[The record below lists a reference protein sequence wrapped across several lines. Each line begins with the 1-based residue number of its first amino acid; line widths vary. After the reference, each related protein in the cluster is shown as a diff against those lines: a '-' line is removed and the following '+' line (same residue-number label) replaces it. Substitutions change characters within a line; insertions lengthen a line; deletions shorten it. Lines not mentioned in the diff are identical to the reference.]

1 MRKNILFNLFLI
13 LMVSFS
19 LTLLSGCQIV
29 YEPTPDDGDKVEDTY
44 VYSFLAPSGTPSLS
58 LATLFDNNSQVKYE
72 IVAGANPLVAAITS
86 GSHDFVVAPVNV
98 GAKLYANN
106 QKYKLVKTIVW
117 GNFYIASLSEISSI
131 NDLEGKTI
139 TAFSQNSSPDIMLQ
153 AVLDYYGLKDKVTV
167 EYVDAVTTANS
178 MMMSGQA
185 EIIVSAEPSISV
197 LKNKKTIYTIDLQAE
212 WNKLTEGK
220 SFPQAGLF
228 VNVDLLAEDK
238 KENTLAFINKVL
250 EKLED
255 HKTPAKLAAAA
266 VKIDSSFET
275 IGAANL
281 EKAIPNCW
289 ISLKTKA
296 EEQAAIS
303 YYAQKLIDLG
313 LGAQIG
319 GSVPSEEF
327 YLE

>member
-1 MRKNILFNLFLI
+1 MKKNIVLNLFIVVML
-13 LMVSFS
+13 LFGVTV
-19 LTLLSGCQIV
+19 LTSCDGNQG
-29 YEPTPDDGDKVEDTY
+29 ETPDDHTY
-44 VYSFLAPSGTPSLS
+44 TFLAPSGTPSLA
-58 LATLFDNNSQVKYE
+58 LATLFDNNPQVDYE

-117 GNFYIASLSEISSI
+117 GNFYIASLSPI
-131 NDLEGKTI
+131 NSVEDLEGKTI

-153 AVLDYYGLKDKVTV
+153 AVLDYYGLKDKVAV

-185 EIIVSAEPSISV
+185 EIVISAEPSISV

-212 WNKLTEGK
+212 WNKLSDGN

-228 VNVDLLAEDK
+228 VNVDLLTEDK
-238 KENTLAFINKVL
+238 KDNTLAFIDKIF

-255 HKTPAKLAAAA
+255 HKNPSVLAASA

-275 IGAANL
+275 VGVANL

-296 EEQAAIS
+296 EEQTAIS

>member
-1 MRKNILFNLFLI
+1 MKKNVLLNLFIVVML
-13 LMVSFS
+13 LFGVTV
-19 LTLLSGCQIV
+19 LTSCDNNQNQGG
-29 YEPTPDDGDKVEDTY
+29 TPDDYTY
-44 VYSFLAPSGTPSLS
+44 TFLAPSGTPSLA
-58 LATLFDNNSQVKYE
+58 LATLFDNNTQVDYE

-117 GNFYIASLSEISSI
+117 GNFYIASLSPI
-131 NDLEGKTI
+131 NSVADLEGKTI
-139 TAFSQNSSPDIMLQ
+139 TAFSQNSSPDIMLK
-153 AVLDYYGLKDKVTV
+153 AVLDYYGLTDKVTV

-185 EIIVSAEPSISV
+185 EIVISAEPSISV
-197 LKNKKTIYTIDLQAE
+197 LKNKKTIYTIDLQSE
-212 WNKLTEGK
+212 WNKLSDGN

-228 VNVDLLAEDK
+228 VNVELLAEDK
-238 KENTLAFINKVL
+238 KENTLAFIDKIL

-255 HKTPAKLAAAA
+255 HKNPSVLAASA

-275 IGAANL
+275 VGAANL

-289 ISLKTKA
+289 IDLKTKA
-296 EEQAAIS
+296 EEKAAIS

>member
-1 MRKNILFNLFLI
+1 MKKKILLNIFLVLTLI
-13 LMVSFS
+13 LGFAF
-19 LTLLSGCQIV
+19 LTGCNNN
-29 YEPTPDDGDKVEDTY
+29 EGGNEDDVVDTH
-44 VYSFLAPSGTPSLS
+44 VYSFIAPSGTPSLS
-58 LATLFDNNSQVKYE
+58 LATLFDNNPQVEYE
-72 IVAGANPLVAAITS
+72 IVAGANPLVAALSS
-86 GSHDFVVAPVNV
+86 GTHDFVVAPINV
-98 GAKLYANN
+98 GAKLFANK
-106 QKYKLVKTIVW
+106 QQYKLVKTIVW
-117 GNFYIASLSEISSI
+117 GNFYIASLSEIGSI
-131 NDLEGKTI
+131 EDLEGKTI

-153 AVLDYYGLKDKVTV
+153 AVLEAYGLKGKVNV

-178 MMMSGQA
+178 MMMAGKA

-197 LKNKKTIYTIDLQAE
+197 LKNKKNIYTIDLQAE
-212 WNKLTEGK
+212 WNKLTGGK

-228 VNVDLLAEDK
+228 VNTELLKEDK
-238 KENTLAFINKVL
+238 KVNTMAFIEKVL
-250 EKLED
+250 AKLED
-255 HKTPAKLAAAA
+255 YKTPSVLAAAA
-266 VKIDSSFET
+266 VKVDTSFET
-275 IGAANL
+275 IGATNL

-296 EEQAAIS
+296 EEKEAIS

>member
-1 MRKNILFNLFLI
+1 MKKKILLNISI
-13 LMVSFS
+13 VLMLLFS
-19 LTLLSGCQIV
+19 LTILTSCGEDNPPV
-29 YEPTPDDGDKVEDTY
+29 VTPDNHTY
-44 VYSFLAPSGTPSLS
+44 TFLAPSGTPSLA
-58 LATLFDNNSQVKYE
+58 LATVFDSDLNVEYE
-72 IVAGANPLVAAITS
+72 IVAGANPLVAAFTS

-98 GAKLYANN
+98 GAKLYASN

-117 GNFYIASLSEISSI
+117 GNFYIASLSEITSI

-139 TAFSQNSSPDIMLQ
+139 TAFSQNSSPDIMLR
-153 AVLDYYGLKDKVTV
+153 AVLDSYGLTDKVTI

-185 EIIVSAEPSISV
+185 EIIISAEPSISV
-197 LKNKKTIYTIDLQAE
+197 LKNKKNIYTIDLQQE
-212 WNKLTEGK
+212 WNKLSNGS

-228 VNVDLLAEDK
+228 VKADLLTEDK
-238 KENTLAFINKVL
+238 KANTMAFIDKVL

-255 HKTPAKLAAAA
+255 YKNPSLLAASA
-266 VKIDSSFET
+266 VKIDTSFET
-275 IGAANL
+275 VGAANL

-289 ISLKTKA
+289 IAVKEKL
-296 EEQAAIS
+296 EEQQAIK
-303 YYAQKLIDLG
+303 YYAEKLIALG

-319 GSVPSEEF
+319 GAVPSEAF

>member
-1 MRKNILFNLFLI
+1 MKNKFLLNIIMI
-13 LMVSFS
+13 LMLLFS
-19 LTLLSGCQIV
+19 VTILTGC
-29 YEPTPDDGDKVEDTY
+29 DGDTIEEKDDH
-44 VYSFLAPSGTPSLS
+44 VYSFLAPTGTPSLA
-58 LATLFDNNSQVKYE
+58 LATVFDNNPQVEYE
-72 IVAGANPLVAAITS
+72 IVAGANPLVAALTS
-86 GSHDFVVAPVNV
+86 GSHDFIVAPVNV
-98 GAKLYANN
+98 GAKLFTSN

-117 GNFYIASLSEISSI
+117 GNFYIASLSEITSI

-139 TAFSQNSSPDIMLQ
+139 TAFSQNSSPDIMLK
-153 AVLDYYGLKDKVTV
+153 AVLDAYGLSDKVTI

-197 LKNKKTIYTIDLQAE
+197 LKNKKTVYTIDLQEE
-212 WNKLTEGK
+212 WNKLSGGS

-228 VNVDLLAEDK
+228 VNTALLTEDK
-238 KENTLAFINKVL
+238 KANTMAFINKVL
-250 EKLED
+250 EKIED
-255 HKTPAKLAAAA
+255 YKNPSILAASA
-266 VKIDSSFET
+266 VKIDTSFET
-275 IGAANL
+275 VGAANL

-289 ISLKTKA
+289 IALKEKEA
-296 EEQAAIS
+296 EEQAIK
-303 YYAQKLIDLG
+303 YYAEKLISLG